1 VTAVG
6 TAGRELFQVVE
17 IDLAQDEN
25 SQEIFETLNVS
36 FSCSSSK
43 KVDYHGKEDEIL
55 LTGSARGHTK

>member
-1 VTAVG
+1 
-6 TAGRELFQVVE
+6 VVV
-17 IDLAQDEN
+17 IDLAEDEN